1 MTLLKDKKER
11 AIVMACAYLA
21 VLFLA
26 SIAMWWT
33 VFIGG
38 NPITFK
44 SIKMLDDHGEQVTEL
59 RVGDVVGIHRS
70 LCSTEAIGVQFFPSL
85 HDSQDKMFTMPPGVY
100 DLENG
105 CTEKAYGFVV
115 PNIPPGEYTYHSI
128 FRFQS
133 SLVGRDETAASPI
146 VKVRIVK

>member
-1 MTLLKDKKER
+1 
-11 AIVMACAYLA
+11 MACAYLA

-26 SIAMWWT
+26 CIAMWWS

-44 SIKMLDDHGEQVTEL
+44 NIKMLDASGEQVTEL

-85 HDSQDKMFTMPPGVY
+85 HDRQDKMFTMPPGVY
-100 DLENG
+100 ELESG

>member
-1 MTLLKDKKER
+1 MTLFHNQKER
-11 AIVMACAYLA
+11 AITLA
-21 VLFLA
+21 SLFLA
-26 SIAMWWT
+26 SLFVASMLMWWT

-38 NPITFK
+38 NPLTFK
-44 SIKMLDDHGEQVTEL
+44 SIKMLDTSGKQVTEL
-59 RVGDVVGIHRS
+59 RVGDVIGIHRS

-100 DLENG
+100 DLESG